1 MRKHHNKLFYGQF
14 THKTVFKMPWTHAL
28 YPTTDEH
35 LMRFVKNQGYFYGK
49 QHPMAGDLAGFI
61 MANRQNVKFRI
72 QRDKTFFY
80 SDFQTALE
88 IVTKYWN
95 YLYDI
100 SSIDLDIADKL
111 DKNIVVCKRYP
122 HNDMQYQIHLKKDV
136 HQVLDQNEKESFVQ
150 FCNTN
155 KENIKITNKNVV
167 EYVSG
172 KSPYCWHGYFF
183 VKDEKFLSA
192 LYIIIKK
199 AIDKVQ
205 KYIKI

>member
-1 MRKHHNKLFYGQF
+1 
-14 THKTVFKMPWTHAL
+14 MPWTHAL

-122 HNDMQYQIHLKKDV
+122 HNNMQYQIYLKKDV

-192 LYIIIKK
+192 LYIIIEK